1 MSAVD
6 RLLERLDGIR
16 ATGSAR
22 WLAKCPAHEDRSA
35 SLSIRE
41 TDDERVLLHCF
52 AGCEPRAVL
61 QAARLDFEDLYPERL
76 TEHRRPRMRRPVPI
90 RDVVTALKHELTV
103 GFIILS
109 DVANAKPIADADRA
123 RAGDAQRRI
132 ARFLQEIEY
141 AG

>member
-1 MSAVD
+1 MGAVEK
-6 RLLERLDGIR
+6 LLERLDGVRRIG
-16 ATGSAR
+16 AAR
-22 WLAKCPAHEDRSA
+22 WSASCPAHDDRHP
-35 SLSIRE
+35 SLSVSE
-41 TDDERVLLHCF
+41 LDDGRVLLHDH

-61 QAARLDFEDLYPERL
+61 RAIGLDFEDLFPERATNHHQPKL
-76 TEHRRPRMRRPVPI
+76 RRPIPI

-123 RAGDAQRRI
+123 RAGNAQRRI
-132 ARFLQEIEY
+132 ARFLQEIEH